1 VGRVEAVNEQTYE
14 SPEITD
20 VELAEGFEA
29 TMPNVSAIS
38 SVPS

>member
-1 VGRVEAVNEQTYE
+1 MNETAYE

-29 TMPNVSAIS
+29 TMPNIS
-38 SVPS
+38 SSRPA